1 MSPQNP
7 QPPKSGVGQS
17 LGRLIKQGARAI
29 HEWHEQSEAEQRRAI
44 ANAKFPWSE
53 VLWLLGLHSGLGF
66 ILALLNG
73 DWATVAWMLVIG
85 ISLYCTLLAAFI
97 DGSLLPDDWLCA
109 AVWDALS
116 LPWRAT
122 NHKLDLLLQR
132 WIVSRFRHELAIDFW
147 RGVTKIFSFMALV
160 GLDGL
165 GLWAG
170 YWVGMQV
177 W

>member
-1 MSPQNP
+1 MPPQNP
-7 QPPKSGVGQS
+7 QSPKSNSSQS
-17 LGRLIKQGARAI
+17 LGRFLRKGARAV
-29 HEWHEQSEAEQRRAI
+29 HNWHNWQEAENKKAI

-53 VLWLLGLHSGLGF
+53 VLWLGGLHSGLGF

-73 DWATVAWMLVIG
+73 NWAIGAWILVVG

-97 DGSLLPDDWLCA
+97 DGSLLPDDWLCS

-147 RGVTKIFSFMALV
+147 RGVVKILSFMTLI
-160 GLDGL
+160 GLDSL

-170 YWVGMQV
+170 YWLSTQL